1 LGAVQLL
8 LRDPVGAGLNVG
20 EEMIGKCFVRA
31 LRAMMACFL
40 CLTAFGALAAFPAH
54 ARIISPPQILITH
67 DLGGPVEE
75 RMRRIERMRARGEAV
90 AIPYGRCISACTL
103 YLGLPDT
110 CVGPSAE
117 FGFHGPS
124 AGTAGL
130 GLPPDEFYRI
140 SGAMAQF
147 YPAPVREWFLTTA
160 RYTKLTYLRVSGA
173 QLIEL
178 GVKQCV

>member
-1 LGAVQLL
+1 MISKFVARQWRGLTTAIVAALGFWAV
-8 LRDPVGAGLNVG
+8 
-20 EEMIGKCFVRA
+20 IGQ
-31 LRAMMACFL
+31 
-40 CLTAFGALAAFPAH
+40 PAY
-54 ARIISPPQILITH
+54 ARIIGPPQILVTH

>member
-1 LGAVQLL
+1 MISKFVARQWRALGAAIVAALGFWA
-8 LRDPVGAGLNVG
+8 V
-20 EEMIGKCFVRA
+20 IGQ
-31 LRAMMACFL
+31 
-40 CLTAFGALAAFPAH
+40 PAH
-54 ARIISPPQILITH
+54 ARIIGPPQILITH